1 MPNIP
6 GGEDRKS
13 KLLARIQ
20 EFSMAKLGF
29 NRDEYDPKS
38 DGLTASA
45 IGAII
50 HHAIKRGDIYDDEN
64 GLLWRSGYGP
74 KAIDIPVGNLPKSA
88 SEPMA
93 SVTDWMM
100 PGLQMTN
107 RTVGEIPSVISQLP
121 PVKTTVTAQ
130 GMNFIGYLY
139 YSTQSTGGNWQLIR
153 EHNYVLCRDN
163 GVCPKQAYRLE
174 NAKRMKV
181 AIRKGTSDLYEVEE
195 ANIAAGYELW
205 VLTETVK

>member
-1 MPNIP
+1 MPYIP

-13 KLLARIQ
+13 TLLARIE
-20 EFSMAKLGF
+20 EFSKAKLGF

-100 PGLQMTN
+100 PGLHMKD
-107 RTVGEIPSVISQLP
+107 RKVGAIPAVISQLP
-121 PVKTTVTAQ
+121 AVKTTVTAQ
-130 GMNFIGYLY
+130 GMSFTGYVF
-139 YSTQSTGGNWQLIR
+139 YSTQSTGENWQLIR
-153 EHNYVLCRDN
+153 ENNYVLCRDD
-163 GVCPKQAYRLE
+163 GVCPKQAYPVV
-174 NAKRMKV
+174 NAKRIKV
-181 AIRKGTSDLYEVEE
+181 SIRRGNSDLYDTEE